1 MRRQGWWKEEYFL
14 TRDAAHAQVFK
25 LSLASRLRALGCGA
39 LSALSRNEAMSRL
52 ANYLGIFCVRTAAAT
67 KLHLTELDVQFM
79 LLHMY
84 QVTFAN
90 EESAWTRKRNA
101 DFLALQLKVQQAI
114 TASYSELVSQPS
126 IRSRFWIFFLQFQP
140 HRAVQSYSLVTRCFM
155 RACVVVANIFGRV
168 ALSVLFFLVV
178 GDTQPRNDESCKAA
192 GSRQYVEGVV
202 GGLGLQLLF
211 SCISRLLQLLWTG
224 ILLLFHSREF
234 KQDVQWDAESRR
246 QQVTKWWLQDVAFA
260 ALILLYSFGCCML
273 GTAYVASASDEDGQR
288 WLASFATMAYDDE
301 DEGYDE
307 PYLEQKEVEGDA
319 QMPPL
324 EEEEEDEDEQV
335 VLFNESDEDDE
346 FGPVELAPL
355 PAFAKRNGGEEMSSI
370 TMTSSSIRSNSSLC
384 RGSEERT
391 GGKRVAVE
399 THFIVVVDIS
409 GSMCEVD
416 CKQVKGGAISRIDA
430 VFSEVRQLIELDG
443 TRSGCDDRMSFI
455 TFSDK
460 AQIHFQ
466 EVALPDAAK
475 ILSTMQ
481 RPMPKGQTF
490 YCEGLRA
497 AASCARQDKKRRP
510 VDVVFL
516 SDGEPTDSQ
525 QMLYTVQM
533 ELLPTRPRQKE
544 LAVHCIGFGAGAS
557 AAALGSVPNQRA
569 KRWKGE
575 QEDDAFA
582 YLYQLSA
589 VGEGHFHRAS
599 ASTTSLRGA
608 FKAVTSTIT
617 ASRTVSRSKKEVEEE
632 AGESSPE
639 NGEKRKK
646 KKKERVEK
654 AKTFELRNVI
664 FDLDDA
670 TEMGKRDIKA
680 NRIWYEF
687 DGSNFHSKSEETLVC
702 VRRNPFTKG
711 GMRHCYGMRDF
722 GLDKQAER
730 KKRTNMVAK
739 MSKFVEQGDVDPL
752 TTVDIYAKQTAVA
765 HYYAKYF
772 RRECRKC
779 AGLDVALDF
788 VPCYVYRP
796 ISAEDEEELEGFCGE
811 QYVPGE
817 FVKLTSN
824 AGFVNRE
831 EYGAHANIGAAFSHS
846 TFEWSRGALL
856 VADIQGVCTGRRD
869 DGRSGKHG
877 PCEEDQNREWLLSDP
892 QVLTDG
898 ASYDFGRGDLGLKG
912 MQMFFKTHKC
922 GWLCKKLGLKD
933 IGEYKEPTLRCYI
946 PGSTNVLAGLHGKEG
961 GVVKQIRQESGCSRL
976 LIPREAYGEWI
987 AVAIFATS
995 KSKANHA
1002 IQLIKKR
1009 VDLLID
1015 SYGVVV
1021 QVPAT
1026 SVATSWNAAYWRSK
1040 RVEWIEKSG
1049 GAEIALYR
1057 GGWMS
1062 DEPKEDGIVVSIYI
1076 FPKMVERGKGQ
1087 VHVVFKERDFAKDL
1101 IRKDVLGEE
1110 PQARAMV
1117 SEPQDRK
1124 VIAKRIQEFVRKSG
1138 GRIELATVAK
1148 QFAKDIGGERNA
1160 LEMDSY
1166 LKTLVLEH
1174 HDLLSYHNQM
1184 VLMAAP
1190 KAPAQPP
1197 PVAEVNSVTST
1208 RDFAW
1213 LDQTTWKEAS
1223 FHAKYQISRHF
1234 GRPGRPGGDFIV
1246 TKIQGSAQKY
1256 SISLHFDD
1264 ATKKLW
1270 YGEKRKWYLSALSPK
1285 RLSWSDRQDNVAY
1298 VWELISGANQPPTK
1312 LAPKA
1317 PKQTQEEWPVLPPS
1331 NEQKGSKPAQEPAQ
1345 TTQSSNPKA
1354 SKKGDDPWTAGKD
1367 PWAQAAKCAAQ
1378 SSQKESPKVEQKET
1392 KAAKEAARQDPA
1404 EEAPAADIPPPPTQS
1419 PPVWQK
1425 YLDSTTQ
1432 KYWWCC
1438 IQNENKWFY
1447 EDDPKWE
1454 KFEVPEGHPMGAGR
1468 MYRWN
1473 NETQE
1478 CFFEDTGEII
1488 GQGA

>member
-1 MRRQGWWKEEYFL
+1 MTNNRVSGYQSKVAAFSRWARLGRKAEDQLLYIAPKTG
-14 TRDAAHAQVFK
+14 DALITKWRAAPLQDFDLEQIEREINKLNFKQQKTCAVAGAQVMAHWNK
-25 LSLASRLRALGCGA
+25 YR
-39 LSALSRNEAMSRL
+39 
-52 ANYLGIFCVRTAAAT
+52 
-67 KLHLTELDVQFM
+67 
-79 LLHMY
+79 
-84 QVTFAN
+84 QV
-90 EESAWTRKRNA
+90 
-101 DFLALQLKVQQAI
+101 
-114 TASYSELVSQPS
+114 
-126 IRSRFWIFFLQFQP
+126 
-140 HRAVQSYSLVTRCFM
+140 
-155 RACVVVANIFGRV
+155 
-168 ALSVLFFLVV
+168 
-178 GDTQPRNDESCKAA
+178 
-192 GSRQYVEGVV
+192 
-202 GGLGLQLLF
+202 F
-211 SCISRLLQLLWTG
+211 S
-224 ILLLFHSREF
+224 
-234 KQDVQWDAESRR
+234 
-246 QQVTKWWLQDVAFA
+246 
-260 ALILLYSFGCCML
+260 
-273 GTAYVASASDEDGQR
+273 
-288 WLASFATMAYDDE
+288 AYDDE

-307 PYLEQKEVEGDA
+307 PYLEQKEVEGGL
-319 QMPPL
+319 MPPL

-399 THFIVVVDIS
+399 THFIVVVDITVE
-409 GSMCEVD
+409 EVD

-430 VFSEVRQLIELDG
+430 VFSE
-443 TRSGCDDRMSFI
+443 
-455 TFSDK
+455 
-460 AQIHFQ
+460 

-739 MSKFVEQGDVDPL
+739 MSK

-788 VPCYVYRP
+788 VPCYAYRP

-811 QYVPGE
+811 QYGGDFNLKSRVP
-817 FVKLTSN
+817 FNQTTAQRLTSN

-1009 VDLLID
+1009 VCHQHIMARGLALLTCGVGLALFAPAFTPSLPRSGLSAMPKAGPRRESLTQRAADGSGLKPFGPVVAYAKALMDAAIEKKEIVLVTDDVLKIKDQFLEEEWLEKLLLIQSNPKFSALQKATETTFEPALLALGLPG

-1076 FPKMVERGKGQ
+1076 FPKMVERGRLFWICFSSVLRSVQLNLEGMRLLRKGQ

-1110 PQARAMV
+1110 PQ
-1117 SEPQDRK
+1117 D
-1124 VIAKRIQEFVRKSG
+1124 
-1138 GRIELATVAK
+1138 
-1148 QFAKDIGGERNA
+1148 
-1160 LEMDSY
+1160 
-1166 LKTLVLEH
+1166 
-1174 HDLLSYHNQM
+1174 
-1184 VLMAAP
+1184 
-1190 KAPAQPP
+1190 
-1197 PVAEVNSVTST
+1197 
-1208 RDFAW
+1208 
-1213 LDQTTWKEAS
+1213 
-1223 FHAKYQISRHF
+1223 
-1234 GRPGRPGGDFIV
+1234 
-1246 TKIQGSAQKY
+1246 
-1256 SISLHFDD
+1256 
-1264 ATKKLW
+1264 
-1270 YGEKRKWYLSALSPK
+1270 
-1285 RLSWSDRQDNVAY
+1285 
-1298 VWELISGANQPPTK
+1298 
-1312 LAPKA
+1312 
-1317 PKQTQEEWPVLPPS
+1317 
-1331 NEQKGSKPAQEPAQ
+1331 
-1345 TTQSSNPKA
+1345 
-1354 SKKGDDPWTAGKD
+1354 
-1367 PWAQAAKCAAQ
+1367 
-1378 SSQKESPKVEQKET
+1378 
-1392 KAAKEAARQDPA
+1392 
-1404 EEAPAADIPPPPTQS
+1404 
-1419 PPVWQK
+1419 
-1425 YLDSTTQ
+1425 
-1432 KYWWCC
+1432 
-1438 IQNENKWFY
+1438 
-1447 EDDPKWE
+1447 
-1454 KFEVPEGHPMGAGR
+1454 MGAKHRDRREG
-1468 MYRWN
+1468 
-1473 NETQE
+1473 
-1478 CFFEDTGEII
+1478 TGVFS
-1488 GQGA
+1488 AFP